1 LALDNKRFNE
11 LWQILCFLEEITIR
25 DINAYWNDTHNI
37 ELLAFREIDSI
48 EINYPS
54 SKLMISSK
62 EIKRSFITL
71 RSIKGFISLLI
82 DSKRLN
88 KNIAQKVASIDEFY
102 SLFDTDEVLN
112 ILFSAEEYEKCAEY
126 YTMNISEFKEQ
137 SHVQSLYQC
146 CLSKLGNYIS
156 TVAISKKDTDSLLST
171 MRHLWQKGNF
181 REAWETAK
189 ILEPMLPNS
198 DAVQRRK
205 VSL

>member
-1 LALDNKRFNE
+1 
-11 LWQILCFLEEITIR
+11 
-25 DINAYWNDTHNI
+25 
-37 ELLAFREIDSI
+37 
-48 EINYPS
+48 
-54 SKLMISSK
+54 M
-62 EIKRSFITL
+62 
-71 RSIKGFISLLI
+71 
-82 DSKRLN
+82 
-88 KNIAQKVASIDEFY
+88 ASIDEFY